1 MPKPKGKKKEDP
13 VKKIEDKVIETTK
26 TIVREVDKAVTRAVD
41 TIRNKVEERSK
52 NKNHIKKDNKTQPES
67 ISANISFKDFSKVEL
82 KVGKITDV
90 KDHPNADKLLV
101 LTVDL
106 NEGKNRTIVAG
117 LKNHYKKE
125 DLKGKKAVFV
135 TNLAP
140 ATLRGIESDG
150 MILAAVSNDET
161 KIIIIQPE
169 KDIKE
174 GTKIR

>member
-1 MPKPKGKKKEDP
+1 MAKKKPEKKEKSSLEEVGNIVKDAA
-13 VKKIEDKVIETTK
+13 KKIAIDVSKTVNQAVKSTKEILKTEDS
-26 TIVREVDKAVTRAVD
+26 DK
-41 TIRNKVEERSK
+41 
-52 NKNHIKKDNKTQPES
+52 
-67 ISANISFKDFSKVEL
+67 ISFKDFSKVEL
-82 KVGKITDV
+82 KVGKIIDV
-90 KDHPNADKLLV
+90 KDHPDADKLII

-106 NEGKNRTIVAG
+106 NEGKKRTIVAG

-150 MILAAVSNDET
+150 MILAAVSDDES